1 MNKML
6 LLINFLLAFNTVN
19 AQIVYFVETFESG
32 EAQGWTIEDQW
43 QVGDLTELWGLYG
56 GNINNTEVLG
66 FDDYQAGQNHIGGGR
81 AISPTIDLTAASG
94 PLFLEINVKFR
105 NVDQFGIDEQF
116 KLFISTDNGG
126 TWVEFI
132 EFQELDWEKMIY
144 DFDQF
149 AGESVLLA
157 FDYTDG
163 SGYNIGAAVDDIA
176 ISDELVFTLGR
187 DYTLTVDGGAIFN
200 ECAQNIDYPI
210 TGVVLNNGLDEI
222 TSFDIEVVNG
232 SEVNSYSFE
241 SNIASNDIFRYT
253 IPEFIN
259 TGTAPSTYTVSI
271 SNVNGEVSPDN
282 NIDDNSWDINFEP
295 IQLINNKGVLV
306 EEGTGMWCGQCVR
319 GTVYI
324 EEMSKRFGKNFAGV
338 AVHNSDPLENSEYN
352 DALIDLGILGY
363 PTVVLFRDELLDPD
377 AILQPIIDELTTS
390 AIAGIDVGAVEANG
404 DLTASVLVTFNE
416 VVNDADYNVSVII
429 TEDNLSFNNDNWN
442 QSNSYSQSGIHMG
455 GFELF
460 PTLVPS
466 KYWPYSH
473 VGRALIG
480 GFEGVNEI
488 IGSFSDGDSKSYT
501 FDAFDLNL
509 GWKKEDLKIIAV
521 LTDQDGKVINV
532 ISKKYNDAISDGEI
546 STSTDKLI
554 EENVVSL
561 YPNPTSN
568 NLFIDL
574 NLKKQSSLNIE
585 LFNALGQKVISQ
597 DFGKRTGFQNLSI
610 DVNELIPGTYILQL
624 VLDTEIVAKKITLN

>member
-1 MNKML
+1 MNKIL
-6 LLINFLLAFNTVN
+6 LLINFLLVFNTVN

-32 EAQGWTIEDQW
+32 KAQGWTMEDQW

-105 NVDQFGIDEQF
+105 DVDQFGIDEQF
-116 KLFISTDNGG
+116 KLFTSTDNGG

-163 SGYNIGAAVDDIA
+163 SGYNIGAAIDDIA
-176 ISDELVFTLGR
+176 ISDELVFTQER

-241 SNIASNDIFRYT
+241 SNIASNDVFRYT

-363 PTVVLFRDELLDPD
+363 PTVVLFRDEVLDTD

-390 AIAGIDVGAVEANG
+390 AIADIDVGAVEANG

-561 YPNPTSN
+561 YPNPTTN

-585 LFNALGQKVISQ
+585 LSNALGQKVISQ
-597 DFGKRTGFQNLSI
+597 DFGKRTGFQNLTI
-610 DVNELIPGTYILQL
+610 DVNGLAPGTYILQV